1 MIEIDESRCRD
12 FQTATSLEWLETNG
26 QGGFAFGTVSGAA
39 TRRYHSYLTAAL
51 NPPVGRYALVAKF
64 EETLEING
72 EFFELSSNNYPGTVY
87 PKGYEFLTSF
97 RLDPFPIWTFR
108 CGDILLEKRLFMP
121 KGRNATVVRYSTSK
135 HAFKTKQKIRLK
147 VRPLISCKD
156 FHTIIRRGDL
166 PATGYK
172 IQDGVI
178 EMQPDPSIDAVIFFS
193 HNAASVIPT
202 GYWYE
207 NFQYLIEAERGFDYS
222 EDLYQ
227 PFEMEFDFRRD
238 VSVIISTGRSIE
250 AAAAAELEKSE
261 INRRKKIL
269 QRSGLQT
276 EFEKSLVL
284 AADQFIVARGNGNTI
299 IAGYPWFSDWGRDTM
314 ISLSGLALVTNR
326 NETARSILIEYAKY
340 VSEGMIPNRFPDKG
354 ESPDYNTADATLWYF
369 EAVRAYVEKTG
380 DIELVETH
388 LYKTLAEIIRWHLNG
403 TRYQIRVDTDGLL
416 QAGTPQ
422 TQLTWMD
429 AKSGERVFTPRNGKP
444 VELQAL
450 WYNALRSMADFAEVL
465 GYDDDRVRFD
475 SLANLTRFSF
485 NAVFWNADAGC
496 LYDVVENGRRDA
508 SVRPNQL
515 FAIALPHPVLERR
528 HWRTVVDRVRS
539 DLLTPF
545 GLRTL
550 SPADPNYV
558 GRYEGPPA
566 SRDAAYHQ
574 GTVWAW
580 LMGPFIDAFRRAYA
594 EEKDVESESLGLLAA
609 FEDHLKTACL
619 GQISEIFDGDPPHTP
634 RGCPAQ
640 AWSVAEILRVYSTIL
655 KKANGPAISLD

>member
-135 HAFKTKQKIRLK
+135 HASKTKQKIRLK

-276 EFEKSLVL
+276 EFEKFLVL

-299 IAGYPWFSDWGRDTM
+299 IAGYPWFYDWGRDTM

-326 NETARSILIEYAKY
+326 NETARSILIEYTKY

-450 WYNALRSMADFAEVL
+450 WYNALRTMADFAEVL

-655 KKANGPAISLD
+655 TKANGPAISLD

>member
-528 HWRTVVDRVRS
+528 HWRSVVDRVRS

>member
-12 FQTATSLEWLETNG
+12 FKTATSLEWLETNG

-166 PATGYK
+166 PATDYK

-388 LYKTLAEIIRWHLNG
+388 LYKTLAEIIRWHLIG

-429 AKSGERVFTPRNGKP
+429 AKSGDRVFTPRNGKP

>member
-156 FHTIIRRGDL
+156 YHTIIRRGDL

-178 EMQPDPSIDAVIFFS
+178 EMQPDPSIDAAIFFS

-528 HWRTVVDRVRS
+528 HWRSVVDRVRS

>member
-135 HAFKTKQKIRLK
+135 HASKTKQKIRLK

-276 EFEKSLVL
+276 EFEKFLVL

-299 IAGYPWFSDWGRDTM
+299 IAGYPWFYDWGRDTM

-326 NETARSILIEYAKY
+326 NETARSILIEYTKY

-465 GYDDDRVRFD
+465 GYDNDRVRFD

>member
-39 TRRYHSYLTAAL
+39 TRRYHSYLTAAV

-326 NETARSILIEYAKY
+326 NETARSILIEYTKY

-465 GYDDDRVRFD
+465 GYDDERVRFD

-485 NAVFWNADAGC
+485 NAVFWNVDAGC

-558 GRYEGPPA
+558 GCYEGPPA

>member
-135 HAFKTKQKIRLK
+135 HAFKTKQKMRLK

>member
-1 MIEIDESRCRD
+1 MIEIDESQCRD
-12 FQTATSLEWLETNG
+12 FKTATSLEWLETNG

-156 FHTIIRRGDL
+156 YHTIIRRGDL

-485 NAVFWNADAGC
+485 NAVFCNADAGC

>member
-12 FQTATSLEWLETNG
+12 FKTATSLEWLETNG

-156 FHTIIRRGDL
+156 YHTIIRRGDL

>member
-156 FHTIIRRGDL
+156 YHTIIRRGDL

-202 GYWYE
+202 GYWYK

>member
-12 FQTATSLEWLETNG
+12 FKTATSLEWLETNG

-135 HAFKTKQKIRLK
+135 HAFKTKQKMRLK

-156 FHTIIRRGDL
+156 YHTIIRRGDL

>member
-39 TRRYHSYLTAAL
+39 TRRYHSYLTAAV

>member
-156 FHTIIRRGDL
+156 YHTIIRRGDL

-178 EMQPDPSIDAVIFFS
+178 EMQPDPSIDAAIFFS

-485 NAVFWNADAGC
+485 NAVFWNVDAGC

>member
-156 FHTIIRRGDL
+156 YHTIIRRGDL

>member
-326 NETARSILIEYAKY
+326 NETARSILIEYTKY

-465 GYDDDRVRFD
+465 GYDDERVRFD

-485 NAVFWNADAGC
+485 NAVFWNVDAGC

-558 GRYEGPPA
+558 GCYEGPPA

>member
-156 FHTIIRRGDL
+156 YHTIIRRGDL

-178 EMQPDPSIDAVIFFS
+178 EMQPDPSIDAAIFFS